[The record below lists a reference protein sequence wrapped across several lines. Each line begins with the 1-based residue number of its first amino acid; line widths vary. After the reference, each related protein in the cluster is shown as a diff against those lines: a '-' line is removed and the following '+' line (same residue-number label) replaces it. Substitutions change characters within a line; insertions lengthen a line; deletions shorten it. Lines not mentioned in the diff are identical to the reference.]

1 MIPPQLLNLLRSN
14 RSSFMRLSLHKRGD
28 VSEGAFFQCLVED
41 RSTAGMSYVEYLC
54 LVHRQIQNKLG

>member
-1 MIPPQLLNLLRSN
+1 
-14 RSSFMRLSLHKRGD
+14 MRLSLHKRGD
-28 VSEGAFFQCLVED
+28 ASEGAFFQCLVED